1 MTPYIRKNSDFNG
14 GDLFTSLNYDCQFD
28 FSKIRMTVD
37 EIADFDLIKILI
49 ENLGTNKSWSAYTNY
64 IIKNNLTRLN
74 INIIRNEGLLKS
86 LKTDK

>member
-1 MTPYIRKNSDFNG
+1 
-14 GDLFTSLNYDCQFD
+14 
-28 FSKIRMTVD
+28 MTVD